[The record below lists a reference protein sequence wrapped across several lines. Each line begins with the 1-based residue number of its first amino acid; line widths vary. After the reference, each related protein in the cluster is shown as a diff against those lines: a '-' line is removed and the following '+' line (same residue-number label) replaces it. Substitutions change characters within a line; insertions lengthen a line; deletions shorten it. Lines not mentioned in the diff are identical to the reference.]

1 MLIII
6 NTRSIICMSS
16 PVWPAIFINRC
27 HIRPVTGS
35 VLHLSEPDISLLSVY
50 KILRPVVFIFLLD
63 RIVIRSSI
71 FRCDTKC
78 HSVCYCIL
86 ICQFFFS
93 IYYRNSCC
101 ISYRKIRLQ
110 FLHCCWIFLCIR
122 NLYLCSS
129 HFIVRSFQFF
139 IRTCNDCIRY
149 ICFSFI

>member
-78 HSVCYCIL
+78 HSVCDSFC
-86 ICQFFFS
+86 ICQHFIIFLIGFYIKMCTQHFYLRLMRSGNDKSLFGILGNFKIGFS
-93 IYYRNSCC
+93 LQGYVSC
-101 ISYRKIRLQ
+101 IS
-110 FLHCCWIFLCIR
+110 
-122 NLYLCSS
+122 
-129 HFIVRSFQFF
+129 VEM
-139 IRTCNDCIRY
+139 
-149 ICFSFI
+149 